1 MNRNQTII
9 IDFSAETLIVSIN
22 SAVFRSNVSTNDFFL
37 KSAKAFKDLKKE
49 LTSYKIKGHRVIYS
63 LPVRFL
69 AHQAIPLP
77 LEAPEQEK
85 LKLISIEL
93 DRTNFTNNFHLERL
107 ENTSRLVAGER
118 ICDFLL
124 IAPQKKVLDTC
135 NAFSKSAG
143 LKLFK
148 FSSSLYLFTPGTRND
163 TVSAFIENDHREIV
177 YWNDRKPV
185 ALSNLAATDDPVND
199 INRFVDIYQNQLEGK
214 ALNIE
219 SIEVFGSTVNDYSFG
234 NMTYRV
240 NPHSQYLDVLAG
252 ELPRVETF
260 PDLAAKVKLP
270 SEPYK
275 FDTPNVSYLA
285 SIVCFALVILI
296 GAFTFLQGYSLD
308 KKYKVFKSKV
318 SKYENLIDKKKKVK
332 KNLIDLEKEKDFFYS
347 ITRRRV
353 PWNDILGDLSRVSP
367 KGLWIER
374 MSAAKS
380 NLIIVGKAESV
391 EDVSQFSVNLNYNS
405 KFFKDAQLTGSRDFI
420 DGELVFKE
428 YQITM
433 KLKSPEESLDA
444 EAKTDA
450 NPKTGEEAEKKPPE
464 PKPTIPKL
472 SN

>member
-37 KSAKAFKDLKKE
+37 KSARAYKELKKE

-69 AHQAIPLP
+69 THQVIPLP
-77 LEAPEQEK
+77 LEAPELEK

-93 DRTNFTNNFHLERL
+93 DRNNFTNNFHLERL
-107 ENTSRLVAGER
+107 ENTSRLIAGER

-124 IAPQKKVLDTC
+124 IAPQRKVFDTC

-163 TVSAFIENDHREIV
+163 TVTAFIEDGHREIV

-199 INRFVDIYQNQLEGK
+199 INRFIDIYQNQLEGK

-219 SIEVFGSTVNDYSFG
+219 SIEVFGSSVIDYSFG
-234 NMTYRV
+234 NMTYKV
-240 NPHSQYLDVLAG
+240 NTHSQYLEILAG

-260 PDLAAKVKLP
+260 PDLATKVKLP

-285 SIVCFALVILI
+285 SIVCFALVLLI
-296 GAFTFLQGYSLD
+296 GVFTFLQGYSQD
-308 KKYKVFKSKV
+308 QKYKVFKSKV
-318 SKYENLIDKKKKVK
+318 SKYEDLINEKKQIK
-332 KNLIDLEKEKDFFYS
+332 KNLLDLEKEKDFFYS
-347 ITRRRV
+347 ITRRRI
-353 PWNDILGDLSRVSP
+353 PWNDILSDLSELSP

-433 KLKSPEESLDA
+433 KLKSPEESGEA
-444 EAKTDA
+444 EASIKPKTD
-450 NPKTGEEAEKKPPE
+450 KETEKKPPE
-464 PKPTIPKL
+464 PKPSIPKL

>member
-9 IDFSAETLIVSIN
+9 IDFSSETLLVSIN

-37 KSAKAFKDLKKE
+37 KSAKAFKELKKE
-49 LTSYKIKGHRVIYS
+49 LLSYKIKGYRVIYS

-69 AHQAIPLP
+69 AHQVIPLP

-124 IAPQKKVLDTC
+124 IAPQKKVLNTC
-135 NAFSKSAG
+135 NTFTKSAA

-163 TVSAFIENDHREIV
+163 IVSAFIENEHREIV
-177 YWNDRKPV
+177 YWNDRQPV
-185 ALSNLAATDDPVND
+185 ALSNLAATNDPVND

-219 SIEVFGSTVNDYSFG
+219 SIEVFGSSVNDYSFG
-234 NMTYRV
+234 NLTYKV
-240 NPHSQYLDVLAG
+240 NLHSQYIEVLANN
-252 ELPRVETF
+252 LPRLETF
-260 PDLAAKVKLP
+260 PDLTAKVKLP

-275 FDTPNVSYLA
+275 FDIPNLSYLT
-285 SIVCFALVILI
+285 SLVCFALVTLI
-296 GAFTFLQGYSLD
+296 STFTFLQGYSLD
-308 KKYKVFKSKV
+308 QKYKVFKSKV
-318 SKYENLIDKKKKVK
+318 SKYEDLINKKKQIK
-332 KNLIDLEKEKDFFYS
+332 KNILDLEKEKDFFYS
-347 ITRRRV
+347 ITRRRI
-353 PWNDILGDLSRVSP
+353 PWNDILSDLSRVSP

-380 NLIIVGKAESV
+380 KLIIVGKAESV
-391 EDVSQFSVNLNYNS
+391 EDVSQLSVNLNYSS
-405 KFFKDAQLTGSRDFI
+405 KFFKDAQITGSRDFI

-433 KLKSPEESLDA
+433 ELKSPEDSD
-444 EAKTDA
+444 K
-450 NPKTGEEAEKKPPE
+450 
-464 PKPTIPKL
+464 I
-472 SN
+472 